1 VPQAQAKPTEAPKP
15 AAKPSVASLRIA
27 IPNDEGA
34 LTPYTYKFGYP
45 GWNMLTLVYDTVL
58 QLDAEQ
64 APKPLLA
71 TEVKASPDGLSYDI
85 ALRSGV
91 RWHDG
96 KPLTAE
102 DVKFTYEYFLANTQ
116 GRFTTSLR
124 PVDSIATSGADKL
137 TVKLK
142 TAYPSFPI
150 RVLAD
155 VPIMPKH
162 VWEGVPGEK
171 TKETLATIGSG
182 PYKLL
187 EATDTLYRMR
197 ANEDYFLGAPPVGE
211 LLFPVIKDANTALQA
226 LRTGEIQGWT
236 QELPPE
242 QVQQFSQA
250 PLKVA
255 KGPNYASTMLQ
266 LNNELA
272 PLNRKE
278 VRQAIDLAID
288 KKRLVDTVLI
298 GSGTVATPGFFHPQ
312 TAFHDPAVQ
321 ARFDAARAKQ
331 LLDQVG
337 AAPGPD
343 GVRALDGKP
352 LAFTLLVYSNNPL
365 RIRAAELIGGMLK
378 DVGLEITV
386 RALDANTVDGQV
398 WPEFDA
404 SKGRDYS
411 MAMWGWSA
419 PLQVDPARLVD
430 LVHSDFSI
438 GRSNIGAYKSAE
450 ADRIGNELRTAAD
463 ETKRKEL
470 ARALEK
476 TIADELP
483 FVMLYFQDGN
493 YAYRA
498 QAFDSW
504 VYQKGQGI
512 YTKLSFIPGF
522 GR

>member
-1 VPQAQAKPTEAPKP
+1 
-15 AAKPSVASLRIA
+15 
-27 IPNDEGA
+27 
-34 LTPYTYKFGYP
+34 
-45 GWNMLTLVYDTVL
+45 
-58 QLDAEQ
+58 
-64 APKPLLA
+64 
-71 TEVKASPDGLSYDI
+71 
-85 ALRSGV
+85 V

-96 KPLTAE
+96 KPLTAD

-124 PVDSIATSGADKL
+124 PVDSIATSGTDKL
-137 TVKLK
+137 SVKLK
-142 TAYPSFPI
+142 MAYPSFPI
-150 RVLAD
+150 RLLAD

-162 VWEGVPGEK
+162 VWEGVPGAK
-171 TKETLATIGSG
+171 TKETLATIGSW

-226 LRTGEIQGWT
+226 LRTGENQGWT

-288 KKRLVDTVLI
+288 KKRLGDTVLI

-321 ARFDAARAKQ
+321 ARFDLTRAKQ

-365 RIRAAELIGGMLK
+365 RIRAAELIGGMLE
-378 DVGLEITV
+378 DVGMDVTV

-438 GRSNIGAYKSAE
+438 GRSNIGAYKSTE

-463 ETKRKEL
+463 EAKRKEL

-483 FVMLYFQDGN
+483 FVMLYFQDGPTPSVLKRSTVGCTRRDR
-493 YAYRA
+493 ASTPSCRSYRA
-498 QAFDSW
+498 SAASSRGVSGTSLPASEPPIDMARFLSNKLAQYALVLLVTRTPTSW
-504 VYQKGQGI
+504 CRGLCPARRWRGWLARKWAI
-512 YTKLSFIPGF
+512 CPRRTE
-522 GR
+522 RA